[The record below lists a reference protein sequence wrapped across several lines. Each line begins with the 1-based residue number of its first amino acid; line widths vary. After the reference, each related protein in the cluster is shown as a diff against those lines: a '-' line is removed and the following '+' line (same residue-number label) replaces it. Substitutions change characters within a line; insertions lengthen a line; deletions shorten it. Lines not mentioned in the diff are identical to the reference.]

1 MPMTRRLWHAVLIP
15 IRALIPIWLGL
26 TTVLATLAATVS
38 PPIALAGTAL
48 YMGGTGHTLTIPG
61 PGPPSYIESYVDW
74 AHDNFVGPS
83 QLCGPS
89 CTPAAVYT
97 PAEFWPAEFWPDTGL
112 DSMTFDES
120 VAVGLANLDNCLRQR
135 PCAVTDPPYTSSE
148 IRVVGGT
155 DFTVFGY
162 SDSATIATIAKSNLI
177 AHPPA
182 GSVTFVLVA
191 SGNRPN
197 GGILER
203 FVGVHLPIL
212 GVTFNGATVTNSPQP
227 TPLTTVDVVHQYD
240 LVADFPTNPLN
251 LLADLNAL
259 IAFPYDH
266 PEFGTGTPLLQG
278 QYQDSTYYLFPAE
291 VLPLVRPLTVVPY
304 LGPLLATVLDPP
316 LRVLVE
322 TGYDRT
328 INPGAPTPAK
338 YLYFPNPIATTVNF
352 LTAIPTG
359 WDNGI
364 SYLTGDPANRP
375 FHTTPPGPYGVGG
388 PPVNA
393 GAVDPYGPPTP
404 LVTITPTPA
413 ALSARSIDPFPTSSE
428 DSRRR
433 NASNPLRT
441 SSLDARNR
449 GQRAAPDPTA
459 ARSTALKRS
468 AASSTEPAR
477 KRAWS
482 AQ

>member
-1 MPMTRRLWHAVLIP
+1 M
-15 IRALIPIWLGL
+15 RAIGRFAIAAALVADAL
-26 TTVLATLAATVS
+26 TGAGIATVLPSAAVDVAVDLT
-38 PPIALAGTAL
+38 ATAL

-61 PGPPSYIESYVDW
+61 PDPPSYIDRYVDW
-74 AHDNFVGPS
+74 AYDNFVGPS
-83 QLCGPS
+83 ELCGVS
-89 CTPAAVYT
+89 CTPTAVYT
-97 PAEFWPAEFWPDTGL
+97 PAEFWPNTGL
-112 DSMTFDES
+112 DSLTFDES
-120 VAVGLANLDNCLRQR
+120 VAIGLVNLEDCLGHR
-135 PCAVTDPPYTSSE
+135 PCTVTDPPYTSSGVQ
-148 IRVVGGT
+148 ILGGP

-162 SDSATIATIAKSNLI
+162 SDSATIASIAKSNLI

-182 GSVTFVLVA
+182 GVVTFVLVS

-251 LLADLNAL
+251 LLAALNAL
-259 IAFPYDH
+259 IEFAYDH
-266 PEFGTGTPLLQG
+266 PEFRTGTPMLQG
-278 QYQDSTYYLFPAE
+278 QFQDSTYYMFPAE
-291 VLPLVRPLTVVPY
+291 TLPLVRPLTAVPY

-322 TGYDRT
+322 AGYDRT

-338 YLYFPNPIATTVNF
+338 YLYFPNPITTAVNF
-352 LTAIPTG
+352 LVAVPTG

-364 SYLTGDPANRP
+364 AYLTGDPANRP
-375 FHTTPPGPYGVGG
+375 FHTTPQGPYGVGG

-404 LVTITPTPA
+404 LATTVAIPAVPPAPSSAARPAPSEELRRQPASSSLRHSSLMEWGRAARHRAQTVDPTG
-413 ALSARSIDPFPTSSE
+413 ARSATL
-428 DSRRR
+428 
-433 NASNPLRT
+433 N
-441 SSLDARNR
+441 
-449 GQRAAPDPTA
+449 
-459 ARSTALKRS
+459 RS
-468 AASSTEPAR
+468 AASSTEPLR